1 MSVNISAKM
10 EELFISFLREDSLR
24 RSLDREMGLLRLGAW
39 TAESAVVRPQQL
51 SSMRSPP
58 VARSSSITSSTSNGG
73 ARRGQ
78 RVAANA
84 SRWQDAGVDGALKS
98 EGEGEQHNQHLQQQE
113 QNGAVD
119 TAAVPFAGL
128 RPASPL
134 ALAIMARA
142 SSTGASPDACSVQA
156 AVEKRA
162 PRASLPRFFPAP
174 GSKEMSS
181 MDRMLLEQVKEAFG
195 DDDLL
200 LRLEDF
206 ELIAKVCGLSTYLAA
221 DLFHA
226 CGGRG
231 EGGIS
236 ISSFTAFWRQL
247 ATDCTT
253 THEKVMRLLSPRGL
267 KMKPE
272 HLRRMVRFV
281 LDTHPGLEFL
291 LESPQYH
298 ERYIDTVIA
307 RIFYA
312 VNRYFAGSWEEKR
325 KRGIGTMRQGRSMGT
340 TAPTR

>member
-1 MSVNISAKM
+1 MSVNIPAKM
-10 EELFISFLREDSLR
+10 EELFISFLREESLR

-58 VARSSSITSSTSNGG
+58 VARSSSATSSSSSNGS

-84 SRWQDAGVDGALKS
+84 SRWQDVGVDGALRS
-98 EGEGEQHNQHLQQQE
+98 PGEGEQHNNLQQQG
-113 QNGAVD
+113 QNGAAD
-119 TAAVPFAGL
+119 TVVAPFAGV

-134 ALAIMARA
+134 ALALIAGTP
-142 SSTGASPDACSVQA
+142 SKNASPDARPVQA
-156 AVEKRA
+156 AAENRA
-162 PRASLPRFFPAP
+162 PQASVPRFFLAL
-174 GSKEMSS
+174 GSREMSL

-195 DDDLL
+195 EDDLL
-200 LRLEDF
+200 LRMDDF
-206 ELIAKVCGLSTYLAA
+206 ELIAKVCGLSSYLAA

-253 THEKVMRLLSPRGL
+253 TPEKVMRLLSPRGL
-267 KMKPE
+267 KIKPA

-281 LDTHPGLEFL
+281 LDKHPGLEFL

-307 RIFYA
+307 RIFYV
-312 VNRYFAGSWEEKR
+312 VNRYFI
-325 KRGIGTMRQGRSMGT
+325 GIGEGKKKGGV
-340 TAPTR
+340 